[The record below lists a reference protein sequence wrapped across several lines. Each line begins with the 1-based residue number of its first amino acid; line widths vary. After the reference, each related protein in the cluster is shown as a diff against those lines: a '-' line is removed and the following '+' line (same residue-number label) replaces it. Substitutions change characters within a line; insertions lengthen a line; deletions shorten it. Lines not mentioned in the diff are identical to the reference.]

1 LPGSQSHDA
10 DPFFFRRGEE
20 AVDASSLTKVVK
32 TDGAGKEKEKDEA
45 PAEAEVVRYKKL
57 EIIKK
62 GNKTSFPRKGDM
74 GKLSIIGISI
84 LEQCD

>member
-1 LPGSQSHDA
+1 MPGSQSHDA

-74 GKLSIIGISI
+74 GKLSIIGISN
-84 LEQCD
+84 LEQYD